1 MPVNL
6 VCPNLKCKTMLA
18 VADSMRGKQVVCNN
32 CGQVILVP
40 HKAAPPR
47 K

>member
-1 MPVNL
+1 MPVNI

-18 VADSMRGKQVVCNN
+18 VADAMRGQQVRCTK

-47 K
+47 R